1 LATEHPSWLTPGGVF
16 VLSQETIMIVPKG
29 YRARENA
36 ALQRKTRG
44 RVDEEV
50 RAQRASLLEPK
61 IQKSVLDSRD
71 SYELALVGKADAD
84 PEPVKQPVEQ
94 TEQPAEITN
103 PENGDE
109 AVFEDDEKSPD
120 EPETSE
126 KPEAAPAASKAKS
139 KTKKK

>member
-1 LATEHPSWLTPGGVF
+1 
-16 VLSQETIMIVPKG
+16 MIVPKG
-29 YRARENA
+29 YRAREKA

-61 IQKSVLDSRD
+61 IHQSVVNSRD
-71 SYELALVGKADAD
+71 SYELPLVGEANAA

-94 TEQPAEITN
+94 TEPPAEITH
-103 PENGDE
+103 PETGDE
-109 AVFEDDEKSPD
+109 AVFEDDDKSPD

>member
-1 LATEHPSWLTPGGVF
+1 
-16 VLSQETIMIVPKG
+16 MIVPKG
-29 YRARENA
+29 YRAREKA

-50 RAQRASLLEPK
+50 RAQRAALLEPK
-61 IQKSVLDSRD
+61 IHRSVVKSRD
-71 SYELALVGKADAD
+71 TYELAAVENAGAVT
-84 PEPVKQPVEQ
+84 EPVKQPVEQ
-94 TEQPAEITN
+94 TEPPAEITN

-109 AVFEDDEKSPD
+109 AVFEDDDKSPD